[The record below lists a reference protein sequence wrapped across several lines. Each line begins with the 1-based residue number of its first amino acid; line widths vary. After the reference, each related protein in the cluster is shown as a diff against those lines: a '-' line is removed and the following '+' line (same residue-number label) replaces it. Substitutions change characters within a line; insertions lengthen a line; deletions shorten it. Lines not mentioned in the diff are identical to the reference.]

1 MIIKI
6 LAEVFRILRV
16 IRNVVVHSSSQLSI
30 NDSYLKASATT
41 ATGEEIKIRLEG
53 LKGLYTAVLLLIEV
67 FKNQNSNCSEYV
79 KWLLGYYLRFSI
91 DSIEE
96 FKDQFGNKNTL
107 GNFLPNDRILNNIH
121 RQIVFNNPFSKVNG
135 EICLNNP
142 YRPPELE
149 RNIYKCDF
157 IIKYNDD
164 VSLIP
169 EEYFEHNDYKIPI
182 SELNRW
188 KFDSILENI
197 TNVKPK

>member
-107 GNFLPNDRILNNIH
+107 GNFLPNDRILNNMALCK
-121 RQIVFNNPFSKVNG
+121 RAFSF
-135 EICLNNP
+135 
-142 YRPPELE
+142 YQH
-149 RNIYKCDF
+149 F
-157 IIKYNDD
+157 
-164 VSLIP
+164 
-169 EEYFEHNDYKIPI
+169 
-182 SELNRW
+182 
-188 KFDSILENI
+188 
-197 TNVKPK
+197 T